1 MDSSKYRL
9 LKRKW
14 TLWFLVIFIHG
25 IANAQ
30 VTSVPSILSE
40 GIWPADIMSDVKN
53 PEKFMPLAQ
62 KFAEAVQKNREWYL
76 DYVKMHQH
84 TKPLPYHPNLGVTQQ
99 EYEEFRKL
107 TKEMELVSSARIQL
121 QIITDGNL
129 IRFKTTDTS
138 GITPILNRTVIDL
151 EKNAVLIDSIRLTY
165 EKEVRV
171 TDSTNAMKSKWSGH
185 KWSFQD
191 PEDLDIENISSDGF
205 NAAAFNFT
213 VGKLE
218 SSGNTLLHYKIVIIK
233 DGKRTAQLDIPL
245 YVYINKKP

>member
-84 TKPLPYHPNLGVTQQ
+84 TKPLPYHPNLGVRRLKSVRREARLIVALMYQ
-99 EYEEFRKL
+99 
-107 TKEMELVSSARIQL
+107 LVSR
-121 QIITDGNL
+121 
-129 IRFKTTDTS
+129 TS
-138 GITPILNRTVIDL
+138 VFL
-151 EKNAVLIDSIRLTY
+151 
-165 EKEVRV
+165 
-171 TDSTNAMKSKWSGH
+171 
-185 KWSFQD
+185 
-191 PEDLDIENISSDGF
+191 
-205 NAAAFNFT
+205 
-213 VGKLE
+213 
-218 SSGNTLLHYKIVIIK
+218 
-233 DGKRTAQLDIPL
+233 
-245 YVYINKKP
+245 